1 MAYNVIDI
9 IDKAIYIEERTK
21 KIIVEAGKDKE
32 NDIRIKV
39 MSKVIIEQLNKSIK
53 KYCEIKEQYKNEELE
68 EIDFMSY
75 DKISFLINEFN
86 SKVYFP
92 DIKNPIE
99 YLQFAL
105 DLSKERYSLFI
116 DLQGRLANN
125 IGNVEN
131 QTYDILSMIIN
142 RIKEEISSIENA
154 IKRH

>member
-1 MAYNVIDI
+1 
-9 IDKAIYIEERTK
+9 
-21 KIIVEAGKDKE
+21 
-32 NDIRIKV
+32 
-39 MSKVIIEQLNKSIK
+39 
-53 KYCEIKEQYKNEELE
+53 
-68 EIDFMSY
+68 MSY